1 MIKSE
6 YVCVNKYNIII
17 YMKYGVALCPDD
29 FLNWNIQFELYDL

>member
-6 YVCVNKYNIII
+6 YVCVKKYNIII
-17 YMKYGVALCPDD
+17 YMKYD